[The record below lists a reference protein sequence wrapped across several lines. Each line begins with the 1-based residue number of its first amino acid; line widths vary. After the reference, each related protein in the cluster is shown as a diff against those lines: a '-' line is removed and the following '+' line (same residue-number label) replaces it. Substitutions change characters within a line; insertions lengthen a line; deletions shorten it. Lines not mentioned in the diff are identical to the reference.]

1 MSELK
6 FADVTLVNGRV
17 AWINFSEIESITD
30 CLYRFCK
37 ETNEVIE
44 DYDDWGLKATKLTMK
59 SGRIYYVDFM
69 LSEFDD
75 KFNLNKY
82 RLPA

>member
-37 ETNEVIE
+37 ETNEVI
-44 DYDDWGLKATKLTMK
+44 GINPIIGHK
-59 SGRIYYVDFM
+59 SGRLNNTHWM
-69 LSEFDD
+69 LFVKGANYIGDD
-75 KFNLNKY
+75 TK
-82 RLPA
+82 